1 VDVAELPRIGD
12 LLELGDARV
21 VLEQVADHQGPARLV
36 RGGHGALGALH
47 RLGERLLDEAV
58 LARAQDGLG
67 ELGVRR
73 HRRGQDDRVEAGVG
87 EQLAQVRGPARRR
100 HEGAGALERGRRAV
114 AQPCDLA
121 ARDRG
126 EVPGE
131 VRAPVAE
138 ARHAD
143 ANRAHAAILRASAAT
158 TRPPA
163 RPSP

>member
-1 VDVAELPRIGD
+1 
-12 LLELGDARV
+12 V
-21 VLEQVADHQGPARLV
+21 VLEQVADHQRPASLV

-58 LARAQDGLG
+58 LARAHDGLG

-73 HRRGQDDRVEAGVG
+73 HGRGEDDRVEPGIG
-87 EQLAQVRGPARRR
+87 EQLPELGGPARRR
-100 HEGAGALERGRRAV
+100 HEGAGALERDRIAV
-114 AQPCDLA
+114 AQPRDLA
-121 ARDRG
+121 ARDG
-126 EVPGE
+126 SEVAGE

-143 ANRAHAAILRASAAT
+143 ADRAHAAILRASAAT
-158 TRPPA
+158 TRSPA